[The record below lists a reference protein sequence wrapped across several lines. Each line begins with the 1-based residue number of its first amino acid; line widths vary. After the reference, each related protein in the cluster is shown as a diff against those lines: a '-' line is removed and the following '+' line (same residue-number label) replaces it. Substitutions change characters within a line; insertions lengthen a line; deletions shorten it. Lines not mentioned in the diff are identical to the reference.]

1 MIWIGILLLF
11 LVLEVG
17 SMNYN
22 LVQLC
27 KVIERKRM
35 NITVEYCKEKADGKG

>member
-1 MIWIGILLLF
+1 MVWIGILLFF

-27 KVIERKRM
+27 KVIERKKV
-35 NITVEYCKEKADGKG
+35 NITVQYEKEG